1 MKTITLILFALAV
14 SLPLAGIAAESAP
27 PAPRVVTLTAAP
39 HPKAL
44 IQSVSAKD
52 GLALFAWLDS
62 AGKQVD
68 SGGSIARFTPL
79 AALPPAEGAAP
90 DAPAVYPDVPDATL
104 AAAIANPPAEVVP
117 VPVSVTRRQLLVAL
131 FTATGVK
138 DTDILASL
146 AAIPDAAARYVAEVE
161 FKEASEFRRSHPLVA
176 QLATQ
181 LGLST
186 AQVDDIFRA
195 AAQL

>member
-1 MKTITLILFALAV
+1 MKTVTRILFVLAV
-14 SLPLAGIAAESAP
+14 SLQLAASAAESAP
-27 PAPRVVTLTAAP
+27 TAPRIVTLSGAP

-52 GLALFAWLDS
+52 GLALFAWLNS

-104 AAAIANPPAEVVP
+104 AAAIANPPAPPAAVGVWSTLTFLSRFTDPEKVAVFTSPDVEVIVARSLGLAAQEIRTDDP
-117 VPVSVTRRQLLVAL
+117 RTLGLMSLLVAKGL
-131 FTATGVK
+131 LTEARKTA
-138 DTDILASL
+138 ILA
-146 AAIPDAAARYVAEVE
+146 P
-161 FKEASEFRRSHPLVA
+161 
-176 QLATQ
+176 
-181 LGLST
+181 
-186 AQVDDIFRA
+186 
-195 AAQL
+195 